1 MTARDTTTGSTQTH
15 ATASGAARSAGGN
28 DILRQSAVISAVVFM
43 VIAAFVGSGAAG
55 GTPIQDALGGAL
67 DSDASFL
74 APATQAFSIWSVIYI
89 GLVAYAVWQALPAQ
103 RTSRRQR
110 LLGWYIALTAVLNGA
125 WILVVQFGTLLLSV
139 ITIFIL
145 LAALAFVWRKTVLTR
160 ESGDGIID
168 SVLIDGVT
176 GLHFGWVTIATVANV
191 TATLTQSGQESWASF
206 AAVWGVLVLI
216 VALLIGWA
224 ISLWSKGRLTPALAI
239 AWGVLWI
246 GVGRLSDAP
255 RETTI
260 GVTAIIVAILL
271 VALPVVITVAR
282 AARAR
287 KLSPA
292 AS

>member
-1 MTARDTTTGSTQTH
+1 MTAGDTTTGSSQTH
-15 ATASGAARSAGGN
+15 AAAADDARATGGN

-89 GLVAYAVWQALPAQ
+89 GLVAYAVWQALPSQ
-103 RTSRRQR
+103 RASRRQR
-110 LLGWYIALTAVLNGA
+110 LLGWYIALTAVLNGL

-139 ITIFIL
+139 ITIFVL
-145 LAALAFVWRKTVLTR
+145 LAALAFVWRKAVLTR
-160 ESGDGIID
+160 ERSDGIID

-176 GLHFGWVTIATVANV
+176 GLHFGWVTIATVANI
-191 TATLTQSGQESWASF
+191 TAALTQSGQESWASF

-216 VALLIGWA
+216 VALLNGWA

-271 VALPVVITVAR
+271 VALPVAITVAR
-282 AARAR
+282 AARVR
-287 KLSPA
+287 KRA
-292 AS
+292 AVAS